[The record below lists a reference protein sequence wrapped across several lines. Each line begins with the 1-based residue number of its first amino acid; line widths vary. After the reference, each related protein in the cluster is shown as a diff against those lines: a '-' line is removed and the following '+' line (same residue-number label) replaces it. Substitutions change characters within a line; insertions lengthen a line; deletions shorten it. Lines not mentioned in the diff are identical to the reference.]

1 VQTWVMNKAKYE
13 SMSASQKKVMDD
25 HCSTD
30 WVLKIATPWADF
42 EASGR
47 DKIKA
52 MPGQDVYPLTPDQ
65 IALWRAA
72 GEPLV
77 NEWAEPARKAGYDP
91 KALLDGL
98 KATAARYNAAY

>member
-1 VQTWVMNKAKYE
+1 
-13 SMSASQKKVMDD
+13 
-25 HCSTD
+25 
-30 WVLKIATPWADF
+30 
-42 EASGR
+42 
-47 DKIKA
+47 